1 MKKILILS
9 FLLTFY
15 GCAISI
21 GNKVAD
27 VADDNNVATNG
38 NSVYHFD
45 GHSMIAFNKISP
57 KKRAAFEML
66 NKTIIMPAIQ
76 RANLSVYNSLTFLS
90 SEEQNE
96 DGTYTFLYIASP
108 YLENEDYDIL
118 SILVAVHG
126 RPRAEEYFQLWL
138 DCFAEEQE
146 TLLFR

>member
-45 GHSMIAFNKISP
+45 GHSIIAFN
-57 KKRAAFEML
+57 
-66 NKTIIMPAIQ
+66 II
-76 RANLSVYNSLTFLS
+76 Y
-90 SEEQNE
+90 
-96 DGTYTFLYIASP
+96 
-108 YLENEDYDIL
+108 
-118 SILVAVHG
+118 
-126 RPRAEEYFQLWL
+126 
-138 DCFAEEQE
+138 
-146 TLLFR
+146 